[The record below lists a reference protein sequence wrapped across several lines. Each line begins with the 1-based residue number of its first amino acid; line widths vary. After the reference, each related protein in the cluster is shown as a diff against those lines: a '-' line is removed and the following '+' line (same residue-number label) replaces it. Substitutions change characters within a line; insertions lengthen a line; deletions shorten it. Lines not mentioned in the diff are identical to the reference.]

1 MLKKLLEKFHDLYFG
16 QKLILILLLF
26 ALIPLLCLQQIMM
39 HFYEK
44 QIITDASQST
54 LSVVRANNNVL
65 STLLDGVENTSNMM
79 LNNEFYYDIFTRIE
93 TFSVGDCLRFD
104 RLLSSKMAKE
114 FSTQKEVFKACFYT
128 SKWIFNSNT
137 SLIPLTGEDVRRA
150 GYDRIAR
157 EAREEPCWIT
167 GYDYGER
174 IGSEF
179 LQKKES
185 YDYQYPLTMVRSMDF
200 QLHSMN
206 AYQKLPSDVEKPV
219 LIVQILEKDVRKL
232 YQDSITYGE
241 SIYMIANDQGTVVS
255 SDNDTFPVNSLLPQP
270 FLSCRGSGYLTCHL
284 DNRAFLLCYDSLTD
298 KGLTSLALVPRDVL
312 LKSAVSAIR
321 KIQFFSVLALIA
333 LSFGVAFGLSRTITS
348 PIQQLIS
355 ASLRVAG
362 GDFSASTP
370 VPKGGD
376 FRLLTESFN
385 HMEREIDRLIHENY
399 EISLREK
406 ESQLAAL
413 SMQINPHFLYNTL
426 NTINLLAIQNND
438 EEISDLI
445 VDLSEMLQYTFRS
458 FAEKTLLC
466 DEIGWVSNYLHIMS
480 KRYDNL
486 FCTRMDIDEN
496 LEDALVPKL
505 ILQPL
510 VENAILHGF
519 RQTKKDGLLTI
530 LISGQEDK
538 ILFIIKDNGC
548 GMTCTQP
555 DQGSGHVG
563 LSNVHRRLSLLYGE
577 NYTFEISSAPG
588 EGTCVRIRIPLE
600 LQETS

>member
-185 YDYQYPLTMVRSMDF
+185 YDYQ
-200 QLHSMN
+200 
-206 AYQKLPSDVEKPV
+206 
-219 LIVQILEKDVRKL
+219 
-232 YQDSITYGE
+232 
-241 SIYMIANDQGTVVS
+241 
-255 SDNDTFPVNSLLPQP
+255 
-270 FLSCRGSGYLTCHL
+270 
-284 DNRAFLLCYDSLTD
+284 
-298 KGLTSLALVPRDVL
+298 
-312 LKSAVSAIR
+312 
-321 KIQFFSVLALIA
+321 
-333 LSFGVAFGLSRTITS
+333 
-348 PIQQLIS
+348 
-355 ASLRVAG
+355 
-362 GDFSASTP
+362 
-370 VPKGGD
+370 
-376 FRLLTESFN
+376 
-385 HMEREIDRLIHENY
+385 
-399 EISLREK
+399 
-406 ESQLAAL
+406 
-413 SMQINPHFLYNTL
+413 
-426 NTINLLAIQNND
+426 
-438 EEISDLI
+438 
-445 VDLSEMLQYTFRS
+445 
-458 FAEKTLLC
+458 
-466 DEIGWVSNYLHIMS
+466 
-480 KRYDNL
+480 
-486 FCTRMDIDEN
+486 
-496 LEDALVPKL
+496 
-505 ILQPL
+505 
-510 VENAILHGF
+510 
-519 RQTKKDGLLTI
+519 
-530 LISGQEDK
+530 
-538 ILFIIKDNGC
+538 
-548 GMTCTQP
+548 
-555 DQGSGHVG
+555 
-563 LSNVHRRLSLLYGE
+563 
-577 NYTFEISSAPG
+577 
-588 EGTCVRIRIPLE
+588 
-600 LQETS
+600 